1 MKLSAAIMTFNEEKN
16 LDRTLKALEDICDEI
31 VIVDSGSTDRT
42 KEIAEKYKAKFI
54 NQKWLGY
61 GKQRNV
67 AIDNCSGKW
76 ILAVDADE
84 ELSPQL
90 KEKIKE
96 IIESNDESKK
106 VYEINRLSV
115 CFGKKIKHGG
125 WGTSYAVRLF
135 LKGAGKF
142 NDNTVH
148 ESFVTDEKV
157 YQIKEDIYHHSY
169 LTLEDYFSKFNRYT
183 TEGAL
188 EYYKKGKKAS
198 IFQIA
203 FNPLY
208 KFIRMY
214 IIRLGFLDGVEGFLL
229 ASTSSLYSMV
239 KYFKLRE
246 IYRNGSYIDD
256 KKGAKNGD

>member
-31 VIVDSGSTDRT
+31 VIVDSESTDRT
-42 KEIAEKYKAKFI
+42 EEICKKYGAKFI
-54 NQKWLGY
+54 KQKWLGY
-61 GKQRNV
+61 GRQRNV
-67 AIDNCSGKW
+67 AIENCSGRW

-84 ELSPQL
+84 ELSPEL
-90 KEKIKE
+90 RDRIKN
-96 IIESNDESKK
+96 IIESDDTSKK
-106 VYEINRLSV
+106 VFEINRLSV
-115 CFGKKIKHGG
+115 CFGKKIKYGG

-148 ESFVTDEKV
+148 ESFVTDEMIYK
-157 YQIKEDIYHHSY
+157 IKEDIYHHSY

-198 IFQIA
+198 VFQIV

-214 IIRLGFLDGVEGFLL
+214 IFRLGFLDGVEGFLL

-246 IYRNGSYIDD
+246 IYRNKSYIE
-256 KKGAKNGD
+256 K

>member
-1 MKLSAAIMTFNEEKN
+1 MKLSAAIMTFNEERN
-16 LDRTLKALEDICDEI
+16 LERTLKALADICDEI
-31 VIVDSGSTDRT
+31 VIVDSGSTDKT
-42 KEIAEKYKAKFI
+42 KEIAEKYEARFI
-54 NQKWLGY
+54 YQPWLGY
-61 GKQRNV
+61 GKQRNA

-84 ELSPQL
+84 ELSPEL
-90 KEKIKE
+90 KQKITE
-96 IIESNDESKK
+96 IINGNEDKK

-135 LKGAGKF
+135 LKTAGRF

-148 ESFVTDEKV
+148 ESFVTQEKIFK
-157 YQIKEDIYHHSY
+157 IKENIYHHSY

-198 IFQIA
+198 IGQVV
-203 FNPLY
+203 FNPMY

-214 IIRLGFLDGVEGFLL
+214 IIRLGFLDGIEGFLL
-229 ASTSSLYSMV
+229 ASTSSMYSMV

-246 IYRNGSYIDD
+246 IYKNGSYRS
-256 KKGAKNGD
+256 KKN

>member
-1 MKLSAAIMTFNEEKN
+1 MKLSAAIMTFNEERN
-16 LDRTLKALEDICDEI
+16 LERTLKALADICDEI
-31 VIVDSGSTDRT
+31 VIVDSGSTDKT
-42 KEIAEKYKAKFI
+42 KEIAERYEARFI
-54 NQKWLGY
+54 YQPWLGY
-61 GKQRNV
+61 GKQRNA

-84 ELSPQL
+84 ELSPEL
-90 KEKIKE
+90 KQKITE
-96 IIESNDESKK
+96 IINGNEDKK

-135 LKGAGKF
+135 LKTAGRF

-148 ESFVTDEKV
+148 ESFVTQEEIFK
-157 YQIKEDIYHHSY
+157 IKENIYHHSY

-198 IFQIA
+198 IGQVV
-203 FNPLY
+203 FNPMY

-214 IIRLGFLDGVEGFLL
+214 IIRLGFLDGIEGFLL
-229 ASTSSLYSMV
+229 ASTSSMYSMV

-246 IYRNGSYIDD
+246 IYKNGSYRS
-256 KKGAKNGD
+256 KKN

>member
-1 MKLSAAIMTFNEEKN
+1 MKLSAAIMTFNEERN
-16 LDRTLKALEDICDEI
+16 LERTLKALADICDEI
-31 VIVDSGSTDRT
+31 VIVDSGSTDKT
-42 KEIAEKYKAKFI
+42 KEIAEKYEARFI
-54 NQKWLGY
+54 YQPWLGY
-61 GKQRNV
+61 GKQRNA

-84 ELSPQL
+84 ELSPEL
-90 KEKIKE
+90 KQKITE
-96 IIESNDESKK
+96 IINGNEDKK

-135 LKGAGKF
+135 LKTAGRF

-148 ESFVTDEKV
+148 ESFVTQEEIFK
-157 YQIKEDIYHHSY
+157 IKENIYHHSY

-198 IFQIA
+198 IGQVV
-203 FNPLY
+203 FNPMY

-214 IIRLGFLDGVEGFLL
+214 IIRLGFLDGIEGFLL
-229 ASTSSLYSMV
+229 ASTSSMYSMV

-246 IYRNGSYIDD
+246 IYKNGSYRS
-256 KKGAKNGD
+256 KKN

>member
-1 MKLSAAIMTFNEEKN
+1 MKLSAAIMTFNEERN
-16 LDRTLKALEDICDEI
+16 LDRTLKALADICDEI
-31 VIVDSGSTDRT
+31 VIVDSGSTDET
-42 KEIAEKYKAKFI
+42 KKIAEKYGAKFI
-54 NQKWLGY
+54 HQPWLGY
-61 GKQRNV
+61 GRQRNA
-67 AIDNCSGKW
+67 AIEACKGKW
-76 ILAVDADE
+76 VLAVDADE
-84 ELSPQL
+84 ELSSEL
-90 KEKIKE
+90 KLKIVE
-96 IIESNDESKK
+96 IINGSEDKK

-135 LKGAGKF
+135 LRTSGKF

-148 ESFVTDEKV
+148 ESFVTEEEIFK
-157 YQIKEDIYHHSY
+157 IKEDIYHHSY

-198 IFQIA
+198 IGQIV
-203 FNPLY
+203 FNPIY
-208 KFIRMY
+208 KFVRMY

-229 ASTSSLYSMV
+229 AGTSSMYSMV

-246 IYRNGSYIDD
+246 IYKNESYIN
-256 KKGAKNGD
+256 KKS

>member
-1 MKLSAAIMTFNEEKN
+1 MNLSAAIMTFNEERN
-16 LDRTLKALEDICDEI
+16 LERTLKALADICDEI
-31 VIVDSGSTDRT
+31 VIVDSGSTDGT
-42 KEIAEKYKAKFI
+42 KEVAEKYGAKFI
-54 NQKWLGY
+54 YQPWLGY
-61 GKQRNV
+61 GKQRNT
-67 AIDNCSGKW
+67 AIESCNGKW

-84 ELSPQL
+84 ELSPEL
-90 KEKIKE
+90 KQKIIK
-96 IIESNDESKK
+96 IINGTEDKK

-115 CFGKKIKHGG
+115 CFGKQIKHGG

-135 LKGAGKF
+135 LKTAGRF

-148 ESFVTDEKV
+148 ESFVTQEEV
-157 YQIKEDIYHHSY
+157 YKIKEDIYHHSY

-198 IFQIA
+198 IGQII
-203 FNPLY
+203 FNPIY

-229 ASTSSLYSMV
+229 ASTSSMYSMV

-246 IYRNGSYIDD
+246 IYKNGSYVN
-256 KKGAKNGD
+256 KKN

>member
-1 MKLSAAIMTFNEEKN
+1 MKLSAALMTFNEERN
-16 LDRTLKALEDICDEI
+16 LERTLKALADICDEI
-31 VIVDSGSTDRT
+31 VIVDSGSTDKT
-42 KEIAEKYKAKFI
+42 KEIAEKYEARFI
-54 NQKWLGY
+54 YQPWLGY
-61 GKQRNV
+61 GKQRNA

-84 ELSPQL
+84 ELSPEL
-90 KEKIKE
+90 KQKITE
-96 IIESNDESKK
+96 IINGNEDKK

-135 LKGAGKF
+135 LKTAGRF

-148 ESFVTDEKV
+148 ESFVTQEEIFK
-157 YQIKEDIYHHSY
+157 IKENIYHHSY

-198 IFQIA
+198 IGQVV
-203 FNPLY
+203 FNPMY

-214 IIRLGFLDGVEGFLL
+214 IIRLGFLDGIEGFLL
-229 ASTSSLYSMV
+229 ASTSSMYSMV

-246 IYRNGSYIDD
+246 IYKNGSYRS
-256 KKGAKNGD
+256 KKN

>member
-16 LDRTLKALEDICDEI
+16 LERTLKALADICDEI
-31 VIVDSGSTDRT
+31 VIVDSGSTDGT
-42 KEIAEKYKAKFI
+42 KEIAEKYGAIFI
-54 NQKWLGY
+54 HQPWLGY

-67 AIDNCSGKW
+67 AIENCNGKW

-84 ELSPQL
+84 ELSPEL
-90 KEKIKE
+90 KQKIRE
-96 IIESNDESKK
+96 IINGNEEKK

-115 CFGKKIKHGG
+115 CFGKKIKYGG

-135 LKGAGKF
+135 LKTAGRF

-148 ESFVTDEKV
+148 ESFTTQEEIFK
-157 YQIKEDIYHHSY
+157 IKEDIYHHSY

-198 IFQIA
+198 IGQIV
-203 FNPLY
+203 FNPMY

-214 IIRLGFLDGVEGFLL
+214 IIRLGFLDGIEGFLL
-229 ASTSSLYSMV
+229 ASTSSMYSMV

-246 IYRNGSYIDD
+246 IYKNKSYIN
-256 KKGAKNGD
+256 KKD

>member
-1 MKLSAAIMTFNEEKN
+1 MKLSAAIMTFNEERN
-16 LDRTLKALEDICDEI
+16 LERTLKALADICDEI
-31 VIVDSGSTDRT
+31 VIVDSGSTDGT
-42 KEIAEKYKAKFI
+42 KVVAEKYGAKFI
-54 NQKWLGY
+54 YQPWLGY
-61 GKQRNV
+61 GKQRNT
-67 AIDNCSGKW
+67 AIESCNGKW

-84 ELSPQL
+84 ELSPEL
-90 KEKIKE
+90 KQKIIE
-96 IIESNDESKK
+96 IINGTEDKK

-115 CFGKKIKHGG
+115 CFGKQIKHGG

-135 LKGAGKF
+135 LKTAGRF

-148 ESFVTDEKV
+148 ESFVTQEEV
-157 YQIKEDIYHHSY
+157 YKIKEDIYHHSY

-198 IFQIA
+198 IGQII
-203 FNPLY
+203 FNPIY

-229 ASTSSLYSMV
+229 ASTSSMYSMV

-246 IYRNGSYIDD
+246 IYKNGSYVN
-256 KKGAKNGD
+256 KKN

>member
-1 MKLSAAIMTFNEEKN
+1 MKLSAAIMTFNEERN
-16 LDRTLKALEDICDEI
+16 LERTLKALADICDEI
-31 VIVDSGSTDRT
+31 VIVDSGSTDKT
-42 KEIAEKYKAKFI
+42 KEIAEKYEARFI
-54 NQKWLGY
+54 YQPWLGY
-61 GKQRNV
+61 GKQRNA

-84 ELSPQL
+84 ELSPEL
-90 KEKIKE
+90 KQKITE
-96 IIESNDESKK
+96 IINGNEDKK

-135 LKGAGKF
+135 LKTAGRF

-148 ESFVTDEKV
+148 ESFVTQEEIFK
-157 YQIKEDIYHHSY
+157 IKENIYHHSY

-198 IFQIA
+198 IGQVV
-203 FNPLY
+203 FNPMY

-214 IIRLGFLDGVEGFLL
+214 IIRLGFLDGIEGFLL
-229 ASTSSLYSMV
+229 ASTSSMYSMA

-246 IYRNGSYIDD
+246 IYKNGSYRS
-256 KKGAKNGD
+256 KKN

>member
-1 MKLSAAIMTFNEEKN
+1 MKLSAAIMTFNEERN
-16 LDRTLKALEDICDEI
+16 LERTLKALADICDEI
-31 VIVDSGSTDRT
+31 VIVDSGSTDKT
-42 KEIAEKYKAKFI
+42 KEIAEKYEARFI
-54 NQKWLGY
+54 YQPWLGY
-61 GKQRNV
+61 GKQRNA

-84 ELSPQL
+84 ELSPEL
-90 KEKIKE
+90 KQKITE
-96 IIESNDESKK
+96 IINGNEDKK

-135 LKGAGKF
+135 LKTAGRF

-148 ESFVTDEKV
+148 ESFVTQEEIFK
-157 YQIKEDIYHHSY
+157 IKENIYHHSY

-198 IFQIA
+198 IGQVV
-203 FNPLY
+203 FNPMY

-214 IIRLGFLDGVEGFLL
+214 IIRLGFLDGIEGFLL
-229 ASTSSLYSMV
+229 ASTSSMYSMV

-246 IYRNGSYIDD
+246 IY
-256 KKGAKNGD
+256 KNGCYRSKKN

>member
-1 MKLSAAIMTFNEEKN
+1 MKLSAAIMTFNEERN
-16 LDRTLKALEDICDEI
+16 LERTLKALADICDEI
-31 VIVDSGSTDRT
+31 VIVDSGSTDKT
-42 KEIAEKYKAKFI
+42 KEIAEKYEARFI
-54 NQKWLGY
+54 YQPWLGY
-61 GKQRNV
+61 GKQRNA

-84 ELSPQL
+84 ELSPEL
-90 KEKIKE
+90 KQKITE
-96 IIESNDESKK
+96 IINGNEDKK

-125 WGTSYAVRLF
+125 WWTSYAVRLF
-135 LKGAGKF
+135 LKTAGRF

-148 ESFVTDEKV
+148 ESFVTQEEIFK
-157 YQIKEDIYHHSY
+157 IKENIYHHSY

-198 IFQIA
+198 IGQVV
-203 FNPLY
+203 FNPMY

-214 IIRLGFLDGVEGFLL
+214 IIRLGFLDGIEGFLL
-229 ASTSSLYSMV
+229 ASTSSMYSMV

-246 IYRNGSYIDD
+246 IYKNGSYRS
-256 KKGAKNGD
+256 KKNW

>member
-1 MKLSAAIMTFNEEKN
+1 MKLSAAIMTFNEERN
-16 LDRTLKALEDICDEI
+16 LERTLKALADICDEI

-42 KEIAEKYKAKFI
+42 KEIAENYKARFI
-54 NQKWLGY
+54 HQPWLGY
-61 GKQRNV
+61 GKQRNT
-67 AIDNCSGKW
+67 AIESCNGKW

-84 ELSPQL
+84 ELSPEL
-90 KEKIKE
+90 KQKILE
-96 IIESNDESKK
+96 IINGNEDKK

-115 CFGKKIKHGG
+115 CFGKQIKHGG

-135 LKGAGKF
+135 LKTAGRF

-148 ESFVTDEKV
+148 ESFVTQEEV
-157 YQIKEDIYHHSY
+157 YKIKEDVYHHSY

-198 IFQIA
+198 IGQII
-203 FNPLY
+203 FNPMY

-229 ASTSSLYSMV
+229 ASTSSMYSMV

-246 IYRNGSYIDD
+246 IYKNGSYIN
-256 KKGAKNGD
+256 KKN

>member
-1 MKLSAAIMTFNEEKN
+1 MKLSAAIMTFNEERN
-16 LDRTLKALEDICDEI
+16 LERTLKALADICDEI
-31 VIVDSGSTDRT
+31 VIVDSGSTDKT
-42 KEIAEKYKAKFI
+42 KEIAEKYEARFI
-54 NQKWLGY
+54 YQPWLGY
-61 GKQRNV
+61 GKQRNA

-84 ELSPQL
+84 ELSPEL
-90 KEKIKE
+90 KQKITE
-96 IIESNDESKK
+96 IINGNEDKK

-135 LKGAGKF
+135 LKTAGRF

-148 ESFVTDEKV
+148 ESFVTQEEIFK
-157 YQIKEDIYHHSY
+157 IKENIYHHSY

-198 IFQIA
+198 IGQVV
-203 FNPLY
+203 FNPMY

-214 IIRLGFLDGVEGFLL
+214 IIRMGFLDGIEGFLL
-229 ASTSSLYSMV
+229 ASTSSMYSMV

-246 IYRNGSYIDD
+246 IYKNGSYRS
-256 KKGAKNGD
+256 KKN

>member
-1 MKLSAAIMTFNEEKN
+1 MKLSAAIMTFNEERN
-16 LDRTLKALEDICDEI
+16 LERTLKALADICGEI
-31 VIVDSGSTDRT
+31 VIVDSGSTDKT
-42 KEIAEKYKAKFI
+42 KEIAEKYEARFI
-54 NQKWLGY
+54 YQPWLGY
-61 GKQRNV
+61 GKQRNA

-84 ELSPQL
+84 ELSPEL
-90 KEKIKE
+90 KQKITE
-96 IIESNDESKK
+96 IINGNEDKK

-135 LKGAGKF
+135 LKTAGRF

-148 ESFVTDEKV
+148 ESFVTQEEIFK
-157 YQIKEDIYHHSY
+157 IKENIYHHSY

-198 IFQIA
+198 IGQVV
-203 FNPLY
+203 FNPMY

-214 IIRLGFLDGVEGFLL
+214 IIRLGFLDGIEGFLL
-229 ASTSSLYSMV
+229 ASTSSMYSMV

-246 IYRNGSYIDD
+246 IYKNGSYRS
-256 KKGAKNGD
+256 KKN

>member
-1 MKLSAAIMTFNEEKN
+1 MKLSAAIMTFNEERN
-16 LDRTLKALEDICDEI
+16 LERTLKALADICDEI
-31 VIVDSGSTDRT
+31 VIVDSGSTDKT
-42 KEIAEKYKAKFI
+42 KEIAEKYEARFI
-54 NQKWLGY
+54 YQPWLGY
-61 GKQRNV
+61 GKQRNA

-84 ELSPQL
+84 ELSPEL
-90 KEKIKE
+90 KQKITE
-96 IIESNDESKK
+96 IINGNEDKK

-135 LKGAGKF
+135 LKTAGRF

-148 ESFVTDEKV
+148 ESFVTQEEIFK
-157 YQIKEDIYHHSY
+157 IKENIYHHSY

-198 IFQIA
+198 IGQVV
-203 FNPLY
+203 FNPMY

-214 IIRLGFLDGVEGFLL
+214 IIRLGFLDGIEGFLL
-229 ASTSSLYSMV
+229 ASTSSMYSMV

-246 IYRNGSYIDD
+246 IYKNGSYRSE
-256 KKGAKNGD
+256 KN

>member
-1 MKLSAAIMTFNEEKN
+1 MKLSAAIMTFNEERN
-16 LDRTLKALEDICDEI
+16 LERTLKALADICDEI
-31 VIVDSGSTDRT
+31 VIVDSGSTDKT
-42 KEIAEKYKAKFI
+42 KEIAEKYEARFI
-54 NQKWLGY
+54 YQPWLGY
-61 GKQRNV
+61 GKQRNA

-84 ELSPQL
+84 ELSPEL
-90 KEKIKE
+90 KQKITE
-96 IIESNDESKK
+96 IINGNEDKK

-135 LKGAGKF
+135 LKTAGRF

-148 ESFVTDEKV
+148 ESFVTQEEIFK
-157 YQIKEDIYHHSY
+157 IKENIYHHSY

-198 IFQIA
+198 IGQVV
-203 FNPLY
+203 FNPMY

-214 IIRLGFLDGVEGFLL
+214 IIRLGFLDGIEGFLL
-229 ASTSSLYSMV
+229 ASTSSMYSMV

-246 IYRNGSYIDD
+246 IYKNGSYVN
-256 KKGAKNGD
+256 KKN

>member
-1 MKLSAAIMTFNEEKN
+1 MKLSAAIMTFNEERN
-16 LDRTLKALEDICDEI
+16 LERTLKALADICDEI
-31 VIVDSGSTDRT
+31 VIVDSGSTDGT
-42 KEIAEKYKAKFI
+42 KVVAEKYGAKFI
-54 NQKWLGY
+54 YQPWLGY
-61 GKQRNV
+61 GKQRNA
-67 AIDNCSGKW
+67 AIESCNGKW

-84 ELSPQL
+84 ELSPEL
-90 KEKIKE
+90 KQKIIE
-96 IIESNDESKK
+96 IINGTEDKK

-115 CFGKKIKHGG
+115 CFGKQIKHGG

-135 LKGAGKF
+135 LKTAGRF

-148 ESFVTDEKV
+148 ESFVTQEEV
-157 YQIKEDIYHHSY
+157 YKIKEDIYHHSY

-198 IFQIA
+198 IGQMI
-203 FNPLY
+203 FNPIY

-229 ASTSSLYSMV
+229 ASTSSMYSMV

-246 IYRNGSYIDD
+246 IYKNGSYVN
-256 KKGAKNGD
+256 KKN

>member
-1 MKLSAAIMTFNEEKN
+1 MKLSAAIMTFNEERN
-16 LDRTLKALEDICDEI
+16 LERTLKALADICDEI
-31 VIVDSGSTDRT
+31 VIVDSGSTDKT
-42 KEIAEKYKAKFI
+42 KEIAEKYEARFI
-54 NQKWLGY
+54 YQPWLGY
-61 GKQRNV
+61 GKQRNA

-84 ELSPQL
+84 ELSPELEQ
-90 KEKIKE
+90 KITE
-96 IIESNDESKK
+96 IINGNEDKK

-135 LKGAGKF
+135 LKTAGRF

-148 ESFVTDEKV
+148 ESFVTQEEIFK
-157 YQIKEDIYHHSY
+157 IKENIYHHSY

-198 IFQIA
+198 IGQVV
-203 FNPLY
+203 FNPMY

-214 IIRLGFLDGVEGFLL
+214 IIRLGFLDGIEGFLL
-229 ASTSSLYSMV
+229 ASTSSMYSMV

-246 IYRNGSYIDD
+246 IYKNGSYRS
-256 KKGAKNGD
+256 KKN

>member
-1 MKLSAAIMTFNEEKN
+1 MKLSAAIMTFNEERN
-16 LDRTLKALEDICDEI
+16 LERTLKALADICDEI
-31 VIVDSGSTDRT
+31 VIVDSGSTDKT
-42 KEIAEKYKAKFI
+42 KEIAEKYEARFI
-54 NQKWLGY
+54 YQPWLGY
-61 GKQRNV
+61 GKQRNA

-84 ELSPQL
+84 ELSPEL
-90 KEKIKE
+90 KQKITE
-96 IIESNDESKK
+96 IINGNEDKK

-135 LKGAGKF
+135 LKTAGRF

-148 ESFVTDEKV
+148 ESFVTQEEIFK
-157 YQIKEDIYHHSY
+157 IKENIYHHSY

-198 IFQIA
+198 IGQVV
-203 FNPLY
+203 FNPMY

-214 IIRLGFLDGVEGFLL
+214 IIRLGFLDGIEGFLL
-229 ASTSSLYSMV
+229 ASTSSMYSMV

-246 IYRNGSYIDD
+246 IYKNGSYIN
-256 KKGAKNGD
+256 KKN

>member
-1 MKLSAAIMTFNEEKN
+1 MKLSAAIMTFNEERN
-16 LDRTLKALEDICDEI
+16 LERTLKALADICDEI
-31 VIVDSGSTDRT
+31 VIVDSGSTDGT
-42 KEIAEKYKAKFI
+42 KVVAEKYGAKFI
-54 NQKWLGY
+54 YQPWLGY
-61 GKQRNV
+61 GKQRNA

-84 ELSPQL
+84 ELSPEL
-90 KEKIKE
+90 KQKITE
-96 IIESNDESKK
+96 IINGNEDKK

-135 LKGAGKF
+135 LKTAGRF

-148 ESFVTDEKV
+148 ESFVTQEEIFK
-157 YQIKEDIYHHSY
+157 IKENIYHHSY

-198 IFQIA
+198 IGQVV
-203 FNPLY
+203 FNPMY

-229 ASTSSLYSMV
+229 ASTSSMYSMV

-246 IYRNGSYIDD
+246 IYKNGSYVN
-256 KKGAKNGD
+256 KKN